1 LFIFNE
7 NTVKNGVRRVNLESC
22 MNDLEQNVI
31 YRIKNGDVNAFEQI
45 VDRYKD
51 KGLTLSMRILK
62 IKEDAEDSLQEAFIK
77 TFRAIVDNQFENR
90 SKFSTY
96 FYRIVYNTA
105 LDNYKKHKSRTYNV
119 LNIDEGWKNDEGD
132 EKDLTGYE
140 TKIDDN
146 RYFHS
151 AVYKTDKRA
160 LDNEIQTIVNKF
172 LEVIPEKYSVIL
184 TLFYINDLSHDEIS
198 DTLKIPLGTV
208 KNRIFRAK
216 EKLKEI
222 MMKKF
227 DYDSIVEFI

>member
-1 LFIFNE
+1 
-7 NTVKNGVRRVNLESC
+7 

-31 YRIKNGDVNAFEQI
+31 NRIKNGDVNAFEQI
-45 VDRYKD
+45 VERYKD

-77 TFRAIVDNQFENR
+77 TFRAIVDNQFEQR

-132 EKDLTGYE
+132 EMDLAGYE

-146 RYFHS
+146 RYFSS
-151 AVYKTDKRA
+151 AVYKTDKRT
-160 LDNEIQTIVNKF
+160 LDNEMQSIVNKF
-172 LEVIPEKYSVIL
+172 LEIIPEKYSVIL
-184 TLFYINDLSHDEIS
+184 TLFFINDLSHDEIS
-198 DTLKIPLGTV
+198 ETLKIPLGTV

-222 MMKKF
+222 MMKRF
-227 DYDSIVEFI
+227 DYESIAELI